1 MLARIETLSLRSR
14 FGRRVFLLFA
24 LCAVVPIAV
33 AWFFSFLQVQ
43 RASRQAQL
51 AELRDYSSTYGQ
63 GLLQRLQAADAGLR
77 SIAANWEAGSLPDPR
92 DTRESARLWHA
103 VAVITDSGLVITQHG
118 SIEPLP
124 DLDQAAFRRIESGS
138 SALAIGGGAN
148 GEPPRVYIIAPLRGI
163 ARSRLVG
170 AIAPQFLFGDP
181 STLPFRTTLRVL
193 TANGHLVYSSAP
205 PGEKSADASPTAAAR
220 WELFLGASFGAPS
233 LIIESSQPRIR
244 YSEATSG
251 LGGFTPWALLGAT
264 LLVCLLSST
273 QIRRSLEPL
282 DQLLQGTRRVAA
294 REFATRVQVH
304 SGDEFQE
311 LADSFNTMSESLG
324 VQFSALEALAEI
336 DRLILVSPGIEIIL
350 ETLLTHVRKVTGCTC
365 VSVTLVDP
373 DENGR
378 GRVYLHDG
386 ETGVDRD
393 IKRIVIRGDS
403 SELAEVAGSLLDL
416 GGDEQAIPS
425 YAVNVAGR
433 GARWALVQP
442 VRSGQ
447 GLNAIL
453 TLGYR
458 EVPDRDGVQ
467 ASFARDFAD
476 RLAVAI
482 NSLEREERLY
492 RQAHYDEL
500 TSMPNRQL
508 LKDRLLQDVARAS
521 RSHELLALLYIDLDN
536 FKRVNDTLGHG
547 AGDELLQVAARR
559 LAACTKQSDTV
570 ARLGGDEFVVILG
583 ALQHADDAGKV
594 AERMLMELALPVT
607 IQNHEFRTRASI
619 GIALCPDDGTTPEE
633 LLKNADTAMYRAKED
648 GRARATFFEAHMNER
663 AQERWSLETGLHRAL
678 QLRQFVLHY
687 QPQYMLANGA
697 LSGAE
702 ALIRWMCPGHGQ
714 RPPAHFIAAAEEL
727 GLIADI
733 GDWVLNEACEQYERW
748 QREGTNVP
756 RVAINVS
763 PGQLRHKAFA
773 GRVRDALIRFN
784 VPPWALELEITESVL
799 LSGDEQTTQTL
810 SDLVALGVSISLDD
824 FGTGYSSLSYL
835 RRYPMDVIKIDRSFV
850 SDIPDNP
857 DACAISTAVVAMA
870 KSLRKHTV
878 AEGIETTAQLEFLRT
893 LGCDSGQGY
902 LFSQAVT
909 AEELARLVRDPPD
922 TLRPLMTGHEPVPQ
936 IPRRAARS

>member
-1 MLARIETLSLRSR
+1 MRYDE
-14 FGRRVFLLFA
+14 
-24 LCAVVPIAV
+24 
-33 AWFFSFLQVQ
+33 
-43 RASRQAQL
+43 
-51 AELRDYSSTYGQ
+51 AE
-63 GLLQRLQAADAGLR
+63 
-77 SIAANWEAGSLPDPR
+77 
-92 DTRESARLWHA
+92 
-103 VAVITDSGLVITQHG
+103 SGL
-118 SIEPLP
+118 S
-124 DLDQAAFRRIESGS
+124 
-138 SALAIGGGAN
+138 
-148 GEPPRVYIIAPLRGI
+148 
-163 ARSRLVG
+163 
-170 AIAPQFLFGDP
+170 
-181 STLPFRTTLRVL
+181 
-193 TANGHLVYSSAP
+193 
-205 PGEKSADASPTAAAR
+205 
-220 WELFLGASFGAPS
+220 
-233 LIIESSQPRIR
+233 
-244 YSEATSG
+244 
-251 LGGFTPWALLGAT
+251 GFTPWALLGAT
-264 LLVCLLSST
+264 VLVCLLSST

-282 DQLLQGTRRVAA
+282 DQLIRGTRRIAA
-294 REFATRVQVH
+294 REFDTRVQVH

-311 LADSFNTMSESLG
+311 LADSFNTMSESLR
-324 VQFSALEALAEI
+324 VQFAALEALAEI
-336 DRLILVSPGIEIIL
+336 DRLILVSPGIELIL

-373 DENGR
+373 DEHGR

-403 SELAEVAGSLLDL
+403 SELAEVSGSVLDL
-416 GGDEQAIPS
+416 GGDEHAIPS

-500 TSMPNRQL
+500 TGMPNRQL
-508 LKDRLLQDVARAS
+508 LRDRLLQEVARAS
-521 RSHELLALLYIDLDN
+521 RTHELLALLYIDLDN

-570 ARLGGDEFVVILG
+570 ARLGGDEFVVLLG
-583 ALQHADDAGKV
+583 ALHHADDAGKV
-594 AERMLMELALPVT
+594 AERMLTELAHPVT

-648 GRARATFFEAHMNER
+648 GRGRATFFEAHMNER

-687 QPQYMLANGA
+687 QPQYLLANGA

-702 ALIRWMCPGHGQ
+702 ALIRWMCPGQGQ
-714 RPPAHFIAAAEEL
+714 RPPAHFIAAAEES
-727 GLIADI
+727 GLITDI

-756 RVAINVS
+756 RVGINVS
-763 PGQLRHKAFA
+763 AGQLRQKVFA
-773 GRVRDALIRFN
+773 GRVREALMRFN

-799 LSGDEQTTQTL
+799 LYGDEQTKQTL

-857 DACAISTAVVAMA
+857 DSCAISTAVVAMA
-870 KSLRKHTV
+870 RSLRKYTV
-878 AEGIETTAQLEFLRT
+878 AEGIETQAQLEFLRN

-902 LFSQAVT
+902 LFSKAVT
-909 AEELARLVRDPPD
+909 AEELARLVREPPEA
-922 TLRPLMTGHEPVPQ
+922 LRPLMAENEPAPQ
-936 IPRRAARS
+936 LPRRTARS

>member
-1 MLARIETLSLRSR
+1 MPARIETLSLRSR

-33 AWFFSFLQVQ
+33 AWLFSFLHVQ
-43 RASRQAQL
+43 RVSRQNQL

-63 GLLQRLQAADAGLR
+63 GLLQRLEAADAGLQ
-77 SIAANWEAGSLPDPR
+77 SMAASWAAGFLPDPR
-92 DTRESARLWHA
+92 DYPGSARLWRA
-103 VAVITDSGLVITQHG
+103 VAVISDSGLVITQHG

-124 DLDQAAFRRIESGS
+124 EFDQVTLSRVEAGNR
-138 SALAIGGGAN
+138 ALAMQGQTAD
-148 GEPPRVYIIAPLRGI
+148 EPPRVLIVAPLRGI
-163 ARSRLVG
+163 AHSRLVG
-170 AIAPQFLFGDP
+170 EIAPQFLFGDS
-181 STLPFRTTLRVL
+181 STLPYRTTLRVL
-193 TANGHLVYSSAP
+193 AADGRLIY
-205 PGEKSADASPTAAAR
+205 SADPEGETSPKAAPGAAAS

-233 LIIESSQPRIR
+233 LVIESSQPRIR
-244 YSEATSG
+244 YSEADSG
-251 LGGFTPWALLGAT
+251 LSGFIAWALLGAT
-264 LLVCLLSST
+264 LLVCLVSST
-273 QIRRSLEPL
+273 LIRRSLEPL

-294 REFATRVQVH
+294 REFATRLQVR

-373 DENGR
+373 DEHGR

-386 ETGVDRD
+386 EAGVDRD

-403 SELAEVAGSLLDL
+403 SELAQVSGSLLDL
-416 GGDEQAIPS
+416 SGEEQTIPS
-425 YAVNVAGR
+425 YAVNIAGR

-442 VRSGQ
+442 VRSSQ

-458 EVPDRDGVQ
+458 EIPDRDGVQ

-500 TSMPNRQL
+500 TGMPNRQL
-508 LKDRLLQDVARAS
+508 LKDRLLQDVARAG
-521 RSHELLALLYIDLDN
+521 RSHELLAVLYIDLDN

-594 AERMLMELALPVT
+594 ADRMLAELAHPVA
-607 IQNHEFRTRASI
+607 IRNHEFRTRASI

-648 GRARATFFEAHMNER
+648 GRGRATFFEAHMNER

-687 QPQYMLANGA
+687 QPQYMLATGA

-702 ALIRWMCPGHGQ
+702 ALIRWMCPGQGQ
-714 RPPAHFIAAAEEL
+714 RPPAHFIAAAEES

-756 RVAINVS
+756 RLAINVS
-763 PGQLRHKAFA
+763 AGQLRHKVFVS
-773 GRVRDALIRFN
+773 RVRDALIRFN
-784 VPPWALELEITESVL
+784 VPPWALELEITEWCCW
-799 LSGDEQTTQTL
+799 
-810 SDLVALGVSISLDD
+810 
-824 FGTGYSSLSYL
+824 
-835 RRYPMDVIKIDRSFV
+835 P
-850 SDIPDNP
+850 
-857 DACAISTAVVAMA
+857 AM
-870 KSLRKHTV
+870 SR
-878 AEGIETTAQLEFLRT
+878 
-893 LGCDSGQGY
+893 
-902 LFSQAVT
+902 
-909 AEELARLVRDPPD
+909 
-922 TLRPLMTGHEPVPQ
+922 
-936 IPRRAARS
+936 PRRL